1 VTPLRWPSTTT
12 QKIGCLAVAVAVAIV
27 GDARG
32 EEKEKETPERSDVQ
46 ENVSVVLDES
56 PLAPL
61 GQSSTSVEP
70 DKNSGNPTNLTDL
83 VIEVPGVS
91 ENGQGGLFQVY
102 SIRGVSRQRVMSLVS
117 GMRITSDRRAGVS
130 ASFIDPTLMQSAEVL
145 RGPTTT
151 FYGSGA
157 LGGVVEVVPRDYAG
171 WSFGAGYDTV
181 GDENYQTA
189 GAGGENWSVGVSRR
203 SAGDAE
209 SADGTLLNSHFTQYS
224 AVARA
229 NWGRKGYHYELIAIP
244 TYGKNIGKANTD
256 FPERTTNYPVERH
269 ALVKFSVT
277 AEDGWSLE
285 AYVHPQDLETE
296 VVEEETRSEVSNDSV
311 DFGVRWNAERP
322 VGTRLATRFGVDG
335 FGRRDVDAAET
346 QFDLSAPDQP
356 TGPAVRT
363 LDGAAETELG
373 GWGSVRWI
381 RTKTRWEFGARYSWL
396 TQTNA
401 GDPTRDR
408 SAWSGY
414 AGLSRDLGSK
424 LQFRASLS
432 SGIRFPSLT
441 ELYFTGTT
449 GRGQVIGNPD
459 LIPERSLGAEASLRW
474 ATRRV
479 VVTGVVFRNE
489 IDDYIE
495 RIEIDPD
502 LLSFVN
508 VTSGTIQGL
517 ELHGVSRLNGAW
529 TLNFGGHTMRGE
541 DSDGRPLEDT
551 PPDEIFLG
559 GAYGTG
565 RWSVDARLAWRAA
578 RDRFASGEKPI
589 PSATLLSATV
599 RYRWAARWEAALS
612 GTNMLDQSYFRSADR
627 KAPIAAGRGFGVGI
641 VFRDAP
647 R

>member
-1 VTPLRWPSTTT
+1 LTPLHWPSRTT
-12 QKIGCLAVAVAVAIV
+12 QKIGCLALAVTVAIV
-27 GDARG
+27 GDVRG
-32 EEKEKETPERSDVQ
+32 EEEKTETPERSDVQ

-56 PLAPL
+56 PRAPL
-61 GQSSTSVEP
+61 GSSSTSVAP
-70 DKNSGNPTNLTDL
+70 DKSSGNPTNLTDL

-117 GMRITSDRRAGVS
+117 GMRVTSDRRAGVS
-130 ASFIDPTLMQSAEVL
+130 TSFIDPTLMQSAEVL

-157 LGGVVEVVPRDYAG
+157 LGGVVEVAPREFAG

-181 GDENYQTA
+181 GDENYQTV

-209 SADGTLLNSHFTQYS
+209 SADGTLLNSHFTQHS
-224 AVARA
+224 AVARVS
-229 NWGRKGYHYELIAIP
+229 WGRRGYRYELIAIP
-244 TYGKNIGKANTD
+244 TYGKEIGKANTD
-256 FPERTTNYPVERH
+256 FPVRTTNYPVERH
-269 ALVKFSVT
+269 ALVKFSVN
-277 AEDGWSLE
+277 AASGWSLE

-296 VVEEETRSEVSNDSV
+296 VVEQETRSEVSNDSV
-311 DFGVRWNAERP
+311 DFGVRWTAERP
-322 VGTRLATRFGVDG
+322 VGTRLVTHFGADG

-346 QFDLSAPDQP
+346 QFDLSVPDQP
-356 TGPAVRT
+356 TSQTART
-363 LDGAAETELG
+363 LDGATETELG
-373 GWGSVRWI
+373 AWGSVRWT

-396 TQTNA
+396 TQSNS

-414 AGLSRDLGSK
+414 AGVSRDLGNK
-424 LQFRASLS
+424 LEFRASLS
-432 SGIRFPSLT
+432 SGIRFPSLS
-441 ELYFTGTT
+441 ELYYTGTT
-449 GRGQVIGNPD
+449 GRGQVIGNPE

-479 VVTGVVFRNE
+479 VVTGVIFHNE

-495 RIEIDPD
+495 RIGTD
-502 LLSFVN
+502 LLSFIN
-508 VTSGTIQGL
+508 ETSGTIQGL
-517 ELHGVSRLNGAW
+517 ELHGVSRLTAEW
-529 TLNFGGHTMRGE
+529 TLDFGGHAMRGE
-541 DSDGRPLEDT
+541 DSGGRPLADT

-559 GAYGTG
+559 GAYETG

-627 KAPIAAGRGFGVGI
+627 KAPMAAGRGIGI
-641 VFRDAP
+641 GIAFRDAP